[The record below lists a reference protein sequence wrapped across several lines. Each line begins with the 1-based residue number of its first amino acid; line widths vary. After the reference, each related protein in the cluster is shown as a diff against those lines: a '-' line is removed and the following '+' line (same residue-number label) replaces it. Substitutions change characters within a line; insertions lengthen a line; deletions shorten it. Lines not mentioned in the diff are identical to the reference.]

1 MICILKKDIKK
12 CLKHDLALPAQ
23 KIDTPER
30 FGVLK
35 IEKANFWLPV
45 NTVQDL
51 KRADKYLKKLYK

>member
-1 MICILKKDIKK
+1 
-12 CLKHDLALPAQ
+12 LALPAQ